1 MLVFKQSITFL
12 KRAVP
17 LNPSLTFTDRL
28 QKSEIVRVND
38 PILAANLKYV
48 FFVAAEREKYVHQ
61 NMSLNS

>member
-1 MLVFKQSITFL
+1 MFKQSITFL

-17 LNPSLTFTDRL
+17 LKPSLRFTDRL
-28 QKSEIVRVND
+28 QTSEIVRVND

-48 FFVAAEREKYVHQ
+48 FFVATVREKYVHQ